1 VKVCLV
7 SSEHSPWGGLGHAF
21 RRLAVLLARRHEV
34 TLIHGGE
41 FDAGRPIS
49 AGEGVREVTAEVG
62 PELARMVFANDHHRR
77 AAAVLEAI
85 ERAYG
90 SAGPDYI
97 EVADYHAPG
106 LVALQ
111 ARRAG
116 HPLLRD
122 TLVGIKIS
130 SAAELL
136 TLHDE
141 TFEQPGMQLTADLER
156 EQLRLADRLIWAG
169 GDTLDLYR
177 RYYADIPLPE
187 ATLIRR
193 PLTMPASPPPADR
206 HRTDR
211 PLRILFV
218 GRLQRLKGAIDLVE
232 ACLGLESDNWELTM
246 IGADTATAP
255 MGQSVRM
262 TIEAMCGEDPRV
274 RIEDALPQ
282 QEVQYR
288 WAEHDLL
295 VVPSRFEVWGNVALE
310 AMRAGLPILATPV
323 GGFAEI
329 VEPGVSGW
337 HTDGVGAEPV
347 RRALARLLVDREELE
362 RVRSSG
368 APYERFLDLCD
379 PEAILDSYDRL
390 LAIAPR
396 PRETRRRPPEEP
408 TATAIVPYH
417 GSSEYV
423 EETVDSLLAQ
433 THGDLDV
440 LIVND
445 GSFEPADDVLGR
457 LAAVDPRVSVVTQLN
472 RGEPSARNLGARLAR
487 GEFLVMLDAD
497 NVLEPE
503 FVSRAIELLSAEP
516 DLAYVTCWLRLVDA
530 AGAPMPDAR
539 TYAPLGNRVSDEEV
553 VNWDG
558 DALAVLP
565 RRLFTEL
572 GYRYEPASGLQSDW
586 ELYRCLRDD
595 GRFGAV
601 IPECLASYRVHAGS
615 LLRGHKEAIHHRSW
629 NEALSR
635 RRLRPYRWTA
645 EA

>member
-1 VKVCLV
+1 MKICLV
-7 SSEHSPWGGLGHAF
+7 SSEHSPWGGLGHSL
-21 RRLAVLLARRHEV
+21 RRLAVLLARQHEV
-34 TLIHGGE
+34 TLIHSCN
-41 FDAGRPIS
+41 FDGRRPIS
-49 AGEGVREVTAEVG
+49 PSEGVREVAAEVG
-62 PELARMVFANDHHRR
+62 PELARAVFANEHHRR

-90 SAGPDYI
+90 SAGPDYL
-97 EVADYHAPG
+97 ELADYHAPG

-116 HPLLRD
+116 HRLLRD
-122 TLVGIKIS
+122 TLVGIRVS
-130 SAAELL
+130 STAELL
-136 TLHDE
+136 TLHDQ

-156 EQLRLADRLIWAG
+156 EQLRLADRLVWAG

-177 RYYADIPLPE
+177 RYYAGLALPQ

-193 PLTMPASPPPADR
+193 PLAAPASPPSPDR
-206 HRTDR
+206 RPTDR

-232 ACLGLESDNWELTM
+232 ACLGLEPDDWELTM
-246 IGADTATAP
+246 IGADTPTAP

-282 QEVQYR
+282 EEVQR
-288 WAEHDLL
+288 CWAEHDLL

-310 AMRAGLPILATPV
+310 AMRAGLPILTTPV
-323 GGFAEI
+323 GGLAEI

-347 RRALARLLVDREELE
+347 RRALTRLLRDREELE
-362 RVRSSG
+362 LVRSSG
-368 APYERFLDLCD
+368 APYERFLHLCD

-390 LAIAPR
+390 LTAAPR
-396 PRETRRRPPEEP
+396 RRGTRRRPPEEP

-417 GSSEYV
+417 ASSEYV

-457 LAAVDPRVSVVTQLN
+457 LAADPRVSVVAQLN

-503 FVSRAIELLSAEP
+503 FVSRAIELLRAEP
-516 DLAYVTCWLRLVDA
+516 DLAYATCWLRLVDV

-539 TYAPLGNRVSDEEV
+539 AYAPLGNRVSGEEV

-572 GYRYEPASGLQSDW
+572 GYGYEPASGLQSDW

-601 IPECLASYRVHAGS
+601 IPECLASYRVHARS
-615 LLRGHKEAIHHRSW
+615 LLRVHKEAIHRRSW
-629 NEALSR
+629 DEAMTR